1 MNRLVWTEKSPGL
14 FYGRVKEAPET
25 TLFIVLCD
33 GKGCVLSGAP
43 IPDTSDGANYSS
55 LADAQ
60 GAAERYLERWVAA
73 VGDGHHTFDELYEHR
88 HMLFLALM
96 KTAPALSWISRTH
109 ADGSAYSGWFIC
121 GMHLPTGDV
130 TYHLPDRLFDL
141 AVQTG
146 APVLPTAPAFDGHT
160 AKDVLSRLSEWI
172 G

>member
-1 MNRLVWTEKSPGL
+1 
-14 FYGRVKEAPET
+14 
-25 TLFIVLCD
+25 
-33 GKGCVLSGAP
+33 
-43 IPDTSDGANYSS
+43 
-55 LADAQ
+55 
-60 GAAERYLERWVAA
+60 
-73 VGDGHHTFDELYEHR
+73 
-88 HMLFLALM
+88 MLFLALM

-109 ADGSAYSGWFIC
+109 ADGTAYPGWFIA

-160 AKDVLSRLSEWI
+160 AKDVLARLSEWI